1 MLASVALGDIP
12 HGPRPR
18 RVLNGRVSEDW
29 IPRIQRR
36 DRGQPVRSLSPP
48 TDVTAFP
55 GSEPFSGSGPS
66 FTLRSTGLP
75 VVHKGRTIWSLLSSA
90 PSCSL
95 RPLQPTFCPSNVP
108 SKFWPLCTAVSS
120 VLPQASTRLCKP
132 KSKERPPHTTQSKP
146 LALASCRRC
155 LGVLQTPK
163 MVCRFRPQCS
173 FLYHFSSLTLS
184 PSSPF
189 PAEDKL
195 QAEPHPEFLLSLLSL
210 PFSVVTFAADS
221 FTHTLCFCAAFL
233 TPQGPQLGVPTL
245 PASQYT
251 TVQERPTGSLQKYY
265 MNGANKHHL

>member
-1 MLASVALGDIP
+1 MKTGSHAFRDVTVDSRSGVCPHPLTSQPFLAQNLSLARVLP
-12 HGPRPR
+12 SHGP
-18 RVLNGRVSEDW
+18 
-29 IPRIQRR
+29 QA
-36 DRGQPVRSLSPP
+36 SPWC
-48 TDVTAFP
+48 TR
-55 GSEPFSGSGPS
+55 
-66 FTLRSTGLP
+66 LW
-75 VVHKGRTIWSLLSSA
+75 TIWSLLSSA

-95 RPLQPTFCPSNVP
+95 RLLQPTFCPSNVP

-173 FLYHFSSLTLS
+173 FLYHFSSFTLS

-210 PFSVVTFAADS
+210 PFSVVTFAADN
-221 FTHTLCFCAAFL
+221 FTHTLCFCATFL